1 MLKGV
6 CVITAAGLV
15 PGRSHVDV
23 AKAAVEAEAEML
35 QFRDKESDTRA
46 LYDTA
51 LEIRRITRGTRTLFI
66 VNDRVDIA
74 LAVGADGVHVGD
86 RDLPVE
92 VARRLMGPDAVIGA
106 SAATAEE
113 AVLAARAGASY
124 LGVGPMFRTASKA
137 DAGEPV
143 GPGRIAEVKAVVG
156 IPVLGIGGIDL
167 TNAQAVMAAGADGVA
182 VISAAAGAADMVA
195 AVRHLR
201 RIASGGGAVQ

>member
-1 MLKGV
+1 MLRGV
-6 CVITAAGLV
+6 CVITASGLV
-15 PGRSHVDV
+15 PGRTHTDV
-23 AKAAVEAEAEML
+23 AKAAVEAEAELL
-35 QFRDKESDTRA
+35 QYRDKDADTRE
-46 LYDTA
+46 LYETA

-86 RDLPVE
+86 RDLPPE
-92 VARRLMGPDAVIGA
+92 VARRLLGPDAVVGV
-106 SAATAEE
+106 SAGTPEE

-124 LGVGPMFRTASKA
+124 LGVGPMFPSPSKA

-143 GPGRIAEVKAVVG
+143 GPGRIAEVKAVVS
-156 IPVLGIGGIDL
+156 IPVFGIGGIDV
-167 TNAQAVMAAGADGVA
+167 TNAHTVMAAGADGVA

-201 RIASGGGAVQ
+201 RIVSDAGRVQ